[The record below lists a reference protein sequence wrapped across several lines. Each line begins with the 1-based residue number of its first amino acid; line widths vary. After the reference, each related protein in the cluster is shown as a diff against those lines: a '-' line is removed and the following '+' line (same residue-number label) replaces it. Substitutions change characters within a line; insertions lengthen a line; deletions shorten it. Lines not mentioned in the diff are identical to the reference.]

1 LVTAD
6 PYGTSTYAQIGRFNT
21 SGEVFNG
28 VKVPSGVD
36 WLDFLGST
44 QILNARTG
52 FCFNT
57 APNLPPV
64 FKAGPTNG
72 TVTIPCG
79 GSLEEYK
86 V

>member
-1 LVTAD
+1 
-6 PYGTSTYAQIGRFNT
+6 
-21 SGEVFNG
+21 
-28 VKVPSGVD
+28 VPSGVD

-44 QILNARTG
+44 LILNARTG

-72 TVTIPCG
+72 TVSIPCG

-86 V
+86 VCAVKCDSSLNNV